1 MEISSV
7 RFLFPQT
14 QFTSDFLAHPV
25 ATIHNAHLIASPSEV
40 CLYAKHP
47 RLNKHCPVEMERC
60 QDHRWCWGSGTAGL
74 GALFPSL
81 MTSGT

>member
-47 RLNKHCPVEMERC
+47 LRVALINTVLL
-60 QDHRWCWGSGTAGL
+60 RWRGARTTGGAGVVVQL
-74 GALFPSL
+74 VWEVCSL
-81 MTSGT
+81 LS